1 MASSLSFPILIP
13 FAMESPS
20 CVTVP
25 HMAFSKPPKHHR
37 PLVRGRVRVRPLNR
51 RLNCATLF
59 RCSSVVDDAV
69 ITLHVGGMM
78 CEGCANSVKKLL
90 ESRPQVLSARVN
102 LASETAIVSPAPEEK
117 PAPNYLKQLGEELAQ
132 HLTTCGFTSTLQ
144 GVVYYVVVSIWTLA
158 SCSLTN
164 LHPLPL
170 TPFGSTSILEHT
182 LLDPL
187 GSEIEGEL
195 KPLWCCSCHFSHP
208 CFSQPQFYA
217 NNPKLLLLGKLAC
230 LSLKLDKIVP
240 RFEYTLDGSSKVST
254 LLHYSKYKEDMHQR
268 FPSLI
273 VVASNILMFSMP
285 NTALAET
292 CEADNSF
299 FNMPIL
305 LAVALI
311 GATVGGLLARQR
323 RNELQRVN
331 EQLIQINAALRKQA
345 KIESYAPSLSYA
357 PIGGGRIPDN
367 EIIVD
372 PKKQELISKLK
383 NGKNFLRN
391 QQLDK
396 AFIEFKNALE
406 LAQNLKDPIEEKKAA
421 RGLGAS
427 LQRQGKYRDA
437 IKYHS
442 MVLAIS
448 EREGEDSGN
457 TEAFGA
463 IADCYTELGEL
474 EKAGQFYDKYI
485 ARLEKD

>member
-1 MASSLSFPILIP
+1 MAVLI
-13 FAMESPS
+13 
-20 CVTVP
+20 
-25 HMAFSKPPKHHR
+25 
-37 PLVRGRVRVRPLNR
+37 
-51 RLNCATLF
+51 
-59 RCSSVVDDAV
+59 RCSCF
-69 ITLHVGGMM
+69 H
-78 CEGCANSVKKLL
+78 
-90 ESRPQVLSARVN
+90 
-102 LASETAIVSPAPEEK
+102 
-117 PAPNYLKQLGEELAQ
+117 
-132 HLTTCGFTSTLQ
+132 
-144 GVVYYVVVSIWTLA
+144 
-158 SCSLTN
+158 
-164 LHPLPL
+164 
-170 TPFGSTSILEHT
+170 
-182 LLDPL
+182 
-187 GSEIEGEL
+187 
-195 KPLWCCSCHFSHP
+195 SHP
-208 CFSQPQFYA
+208 RFSQPHFYA
-217 NNPKLLLLGKLAC
+217 KNPKLHLSGKIAC
-230 LSLKLDKIVP
+230 LSFKVDRVVP
-240 RFEYTLDGSSKVST
+240 FFKDIFDGSSKFPS
-254 LLHYSKYKEDMHQR
+254 LLHCSKCKEDTHQR
-268 FPSLI
+268 FPTLTFL
-273 VVASNILMFSMP
+273 ASNMLMFSMP
-285 NTALAET
+285 CTALAET
-292 CEADNSF
+292 CEADNSI

-331 EQLIQINAALRKQA
+331 EQLLQINAALRKQA

-357 PIGGGRIPDN
+357 PIGGRILDN

-391 QQLDK
+391 QQPDK
-396 AFIEFKNALE
+396 AYSEFKNALE

-442 MVLAIS
+442 MVLAVS

-463 IADCYTELGEL
+463 IADCYTELGDL